1 MGALRGVGLA
11 TVLACAA
18 FSACGGADWKWTTPP
33 VLDEAALLEHLRPRG
48 DERLVVANFWA
59 TW

>member
-1 MGALRGVGLA
+1 MRALCSLA
-11 TVLACAA
+11 LAALLACAA
-18 FSACGGADWKWTTPP
+18 LAGCGADWHWTTPP

-48 DERLVVANFWA
+48 EERLVVANFWA

>member
-1 MGALRGVGLA
+1 MHALRGAVLA
-11 TVLACAA
+11 ALLACAA
-18 FSACGGADWKWTTPP
+18 FTACGGADWKWTTPP
-33 VLDEAALLEHLRPRG
+33 VLDETALLAHLRPQG